1 MPTQPPCLIEAVLSR
16 RAFIQQGTLV
26 LGAAA
31 FGGTL
36 RPGLA
41 ALPPPALRFGLL
53 TDVHY
58 ADLPS
63 TKTRCYRESLEKTRT
78 AVAEFNAAKADFA
91 VELGDLID
99 AAPTVAG
106 EIGHLKTIDAE
117 YAKFSGDRFYV
128 LGNHCVWSLTK
139 QQFMENTGMKRA
151 HYAFDRA
158 GFHFV
163 VLDGCYRGD
172 GVAYGAKNFQW
183 NDADLPPGEQDWLRA
198 DLRATTKPVIVFI
211 HQRLD
216 TADQYAIKSAAAVRK
231 LLEAHGGVLAVF
243 QGQHH
248 RNDLKEINGIH
259 YCTLAAL
266 VDGSGADNN
275 AYSVVGLCADG
286 TVTVQGFCKHKAY
299 TWAKAQPAPA
309 LQS

>member
-1 MPTQPPCLIEAVLSR
+1 MPTKPSCPAEAVLSR

-31 FGGTL
+31 FGGAL

-63 TKTRCYRESLEKTRT
+63 SKTRCYRESLEKTRT
-78 AVAEFNAAKADFA
+78 AVAGFNAAKADFA

-117 YAKFSGDRFYV
+117 YARFSGDRFYV

-139 QQFMENTGMKRA
+139 QQFMENTGMKQA

-163 VLDGCYRGD
+163 VLDGCYRCD
-172 GVAYGAKNFQW
+172 GVAYGAQNFQW
-183 NDADLPPGEQDWLRA
+183 TDTDLPAAEQDWLRA

-211 HQRLD
+211 HQRMDLV
-216 TADQYAIKSAAAVRK
+216 DQHAIQSGAAVRK

-243 QGQHH
+243 QGHHH
-248 RNDLKEINGIH
+248 RNDHNEINGIH

-275 AYSVVGLCADG
+275 AYSMVSVCADG
-286 TVTVQGFCKHKAY
+286 TLAVTGFCKHKAY
-299 TWAKAQPAPA
+299 NWAKAQPAPV
-309 LQS
+309 

>member
-1 MPTQPPCLIEAVLSR
+1 MSAATVLSR

-63 TKTRCYRESLEKTRT
+63 SKTRCYRESLEKTRT
-78 AVAEFNAAKADFA
+78 AVAAFNAAKTDFA
-91 VELGDLID
+91 IELGDLID

-106 EIGHLKTIDAE
+106 EIGHLKTIEAE

-139 QQFMENTGMKRA
+139 QQFMDNTGMKQA

-163 VLDGCYRGD
+163 VLDGCYRCD
-172 GVAYGAKNFQW
+172 GVAYGAQNFQW
-183 NDADLPPGEQDWLRA
+183 TDTDLPAAEQDWLHS
-198 DLRATTKPVIVFI
+198 DLRANTKPVIVFI
-211 HQRLD
+211 HQRMDLVD
-216 TADQYAIKSAAAVRK
+216 PHAIKSGAAVRK

-243 QGQHH
+243 QGHHH
-248 RNDLKEINGIH
+248 RNDHQEINGIH

-275 AYSVVGLCADG
+275 AYSMVSVCADG
-286 TVTVQGFCKHKAY
+286 TITVTGFAKHKAY
-299 TWAKAQPAPA
+299 NWGKAQTAPV
-309 LQS
+309 